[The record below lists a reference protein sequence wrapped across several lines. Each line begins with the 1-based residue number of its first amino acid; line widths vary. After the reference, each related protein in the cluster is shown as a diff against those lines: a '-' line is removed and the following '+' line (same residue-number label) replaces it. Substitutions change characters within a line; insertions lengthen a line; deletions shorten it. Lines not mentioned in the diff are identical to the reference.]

1 MPYFVTDESPDCDGW
16 AVVKS
21 DGEVL
26 GCHTTK
32 SAALSQMIAVS
43 LSEDIE
49 PGGELDDDD
58 ESDERQVDLTIP
70 DYIREAAAQGVGWY
84 EDGLAGDGVVD
95 RTVREAREMADGNV
109 SEDKVIRVSAWVA
122 RHEADLQADGARPGE
137 DGFPTPGAVAHYL
150 WGIPTG
156 AQYDDARAW
165 FDRKAAQIRE
175 EEGRMLPT
183 PVQPRTKGADVEFRS
198 FTSELRAEPDSRVVS
213 GYAAV
218 FNSPSQ
224 PLPFIERIAPGAFTR
239 ALRERRRD
247 IRAYVNHDSTMVLG
261 SRRSGTLE
269 LWEDERGLGFRLDLP
284 ETSYANDLRNLMAAG
299 IVDRMSF
306 GFTVARRGERW
317 SDDGSER
324 TLTAVNLHEVSIVT
338 GFPAYEATSA
348 ALRSLERLS
357 ERTGVA
363 VDELQDALDALAD
376 GQLDGPKAALLLDA
390 IQQVAPAE
398 PEAEPEVTAEPEPEN
413 LLGLKQKHL
422 ELLAKKF

>member
-26 GCHTTK
+26 GCHRNK
-32 SAALSQMIAVS
+32 SAALAQMIAIS

-49 PGGELDDDD
+49 PGGELEDN
-58 ESDERQVDLTIP
+58 ERQVDLNLP
-70 DYIREAAAQGVGWY
+70 DYIAEAAGQGVTWWR
-84 EDGLAGDGVVD
+84 EGLAGDGVVE
-95 RTVREAREMADGNV
+95 RTVREAREMADGV
-109 SEDKVIRVSAWVA
+109 ISEDKVIRVSAWAA
-122 RHEADLQADGARPGE
+122 RHEADLDAEGARPGE
-137 DGFPTPGAVAHYL
+137 EGFPTPGAVAHYL

-165 FDRKAAQIRE
+165 FDRKAEQIRE
-175 EEGRMLPT
+175 EEGRMTPT
-183 PVQPRTKGADVEFRS
+183 PVKPRAAGADVEFRS
-198 FTSELRAEPDSRVVS
+198 FSSEIRADGDSNVVS

-218 FNSPSQ
+218 FDSPSQ
-224 PLPFIERIAPGAFTR
+224 PLPFTERIAPGAFTR
-239 ALRERRRD
+239 SLRERRRD
-247 IRAYVNHDSTMVLG
+247 IRAYLNHDSTLVLG
-261 SRRSGTLE
+261 SRRSGTLD
-269 LWEDERGLGFRLDLP
+269 LWQDDTGLGFRLELP
-284 ETSYANDLRNLMAAG
+284 DTSYANDLRNLMAAG

-306 GFTVARRGERW
+306 GFTVPRRGEKW
-317 SDDGSER
+317 SDDGQER
-324 TLTAVNLHEVSIVT
+324 TLTAINLHEVSIVT

-376 GQLDGPKAALLLDA
+376 GTLDKGKAELLLDA
-390 IQQVAPAE
+390 IKQVSPD
-398 PEAEPEVTAEPEPEN
+398 EPEPEPEPEPAAAN